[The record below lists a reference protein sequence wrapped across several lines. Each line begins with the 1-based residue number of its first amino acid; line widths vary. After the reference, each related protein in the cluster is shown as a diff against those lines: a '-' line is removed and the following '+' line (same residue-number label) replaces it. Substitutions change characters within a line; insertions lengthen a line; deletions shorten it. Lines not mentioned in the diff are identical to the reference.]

1 MHKPAIPPLVYSR
14 LFPNPKPADPATL
27 QAHITRNLVPEVR
40 SETLRF
46 YGPIDCLE
54 SQYPG
59 LDYANPA
66 HRLRLAC
73 FPWHRRLFR
82 AFDELRLTDYEIRTL
97 CRWEGTRWARERYEK
112 DEEIVIQDTTWD
124 GIELYVARTPTAT
137 ATQLRGGEHPDFE
150 PMMVE
155 NVDLSDPEDEEME
168 NSDGEI
174 EGEEEQESEDD
185 LQQSVGVELNQRLLA
200 ATEARARGEEVVLDA
215 AWEQWLK
222 EAAERDEVPNFAPLT
237 RPGQNRLISP
247 GATQWGQAIPEV
259 FRYGPGTVPPPHIA
273 ALRARM
279 PPPPFLPQTRPDT
292 TIDATTSPSHPAGT
306 AM

>member
-14 LFPNPKPADPATL
+14 LFPTPKSADPATL

-46 YGPIDCLE
+46 YGPTDCLE
-54 SQYPG
+54 AQYPG

-82 AFDELRLTDYEIRTL
+82 AFDDLRLTDYEIRTL

-112 DEEIVIQDTTWD
+112 DEEIVIHDTTWD
-124 GIELYVARTPTAT
+124 GIEPYVSRIPTAT
-137 ATQLRGGEHPDFE
+137 AAQLRGGEHPDFE
-150 PMMVE
+150 PTMSE
-155 NVDLSDPEDEEME
+155 NVDLSDLEGDEMST
-168 NSDGEI
+168 SDGEI

-222 EAAERDEVPNFAPLT
+222 EAAERDEVPTFIPLT
-237 RPGQNRLISP
+237 RLGPNHVSGQGTS
-247 GATQWGQAIPEV
+247 QWGQVIPES
-259 FRYGPGTVPPPHIA
+259 FGYGPGTVPPPHIA
-273 ALRARM
+273 ALRAQM
-279 PPPPFLPQTRPDT
+279 PPPPFLPQARPDT
-292 TIDATTSPSHPAGT
+292 TVDAATSPPHPAGT